1 MATYESSPHLT
12 ASPDPALRAMEIRL
26 LHTREEY
33 HACLELQRDTWG
45 EGFNEVIPA
54 TILKITNR
62 IGGVTAGA
70 FDGTGRL
77 VGFVFGMTGIEDG
90 ELVHWSHMLAVRRE
104 LRDHGIG
111 RRLKRLQWQ
120 VLAERGIR
128 RIYWTFDPLVARNA
142 HLNLNLLGA
151 VVTDHVEDMYGDTG
165 SELHG
170 FGTDRFIVSWEVGT
184 QKPAS
189 PPRPDAQAQAHG
201 EAPVL
206 NGLSVAERNALLRP
220 YGREVRLEI
229 PEDIDAVVAESGRAG
244 AMRWRLPT
252 REALAWALG
261 AGCRV
266 RGFYRDPASGRC
278 FYVLTGPERGAKT

>member
-1 MATYESSPHLT
+1 M
-12 ASPDPALRAMEIRL
+12 RAFDIRL
-26 LHTREEY
+26 LHTRAEY
-33 HACLELQRDTWG
+33 EACLELQRETWG

-70 FDGTGRL
+70 FDATGRL

-90 ELVHWSHMLAVRRE
+90 QLVHWSHMLAVRKD

-111 RRLKRLQWQ
+111 RRLKRLQWD

-151 VVTDHVEDMYGDTG
+151 TVTEHVEDMYGDTG

-170 FGTDRFIVSWEVGT
+170 FGTDRFIVSWEVDAE
-184 QKPAS
+184 QPAKGYE
-189 PPRPDAQAQAHG
+189 PEAQAQQHA
-201 EAPVL
+201 ETPVL
-206 NGLSVAERNALLRP
+206 NGLSASERSALLRS
-220 YGREVRLEI
+220 GIRELRLEI
-229 PEDIDAVVAESGRAG
+229 PEDIDTVMVEAGVAG
-244 AMRWRLPT
+244 AMRWRLAT
-252 REALAWALG
+252 REPLEWALSSG
-261 AGCRV
+261 WRV
-266 RGFYRDPASGRC
+266 RGFYREPASGRC
-278 FYVLTGPERGAKT
+278 FYVLGAPAARVEG